1 MEVFEFRKLQQT
13 QMEIMDEV
21 HRVCE
26 KNDITYYII
35 GGTAL
40 GARRHGGFIPWDL
53 DIDIAMPRGD
63 YDRFI
68 KIWKTELSSRFIV
81 RDYNNTQRFTHPHAL
96 VCIRDTILEYIY
108 DKYNKNEDNL
118 GIYLDIFPLDKAP
131 KDSLLQKRQAKKLK
145 NISKLKDAK
154 RGYCYRNGFL
164 YHLIKKGIGG
174 LIFWTSITRLN
185 KQFDIESRRYNNED
199 SALLCSMSS
208 HYVYSKQC
216 MPASVY
222 GKPTLVAYEG
232 REYYAPE
239 KLDEYLTRI
248 YGDFMK
254 LPPEEK
260 RQFNYDVIERIKY
273 DQ

>member
-1 MEVFEFRKLQQT
+1 MDIVDFKKLQQT

-26 KNDITYYII
+26 KNSIVYYII

-53 DIDIAMPRGD
+53 DIDIAMPRKD
-63 YDRFI
+63 YDHFMD
-68 KIWKTELSSRFIV
+68 IWKTEMASRFVV
-81 RDYNNTQRFTHPHAL
+81 RDYNNTEHFTHPHAL
-96 VCIRDTILEYIY
+96 VCIKNTVLEYIY
-108 DKYNKNEDNL
+108 DKYNRNEENL
-118 GIYLDIFPLDKAP
+118 GIYLDIFPLDKSPEDAW
-131 KDSLLQKRQAKKLK
+131 LQKRQAKKLH
-145 NISKLKDAK
+145 NISRIKDAK
-154 RGYCYRNGFL
+154 RGYCYRDEFL
-164 YHLIKKGIGG
+164 YRFIKKCISV
-174 LIFWTSITRLN
+174 LIFWTNLDRQN
-185 KQFDIESRRYNNED
+185 KRFDIESRKYNEQE
-199 SALLCSMSS
+199 STFLCSMSS

-222 GKPTLVAYEG
+222 GKPSLIAYEG

-260 RQFNYDVIERIKY
+260 RQFNYNVIEKVEY
-273 DQ
+273 DH